1 MFGRKPLLNTQ
12 TVGFLLTPNFS
23 MIAFSAAIEPLR
35 SANRLTMKKLYDW
48 SLFTIDGAPVR
59 ASNDIEINPN
69 GKLSKNNKLDVLFVC
84 SGVRTYDHLNK
95 KTSNVLRALARKGT
109 HLGSVCTGS
118 ATLAE
123 AGLLDGYRCT
133 IHWENIESLAERYSK
148 LDITSTLFETDRNR
162 FTCSG
167 GLAAMDMMIHSIK
180 LDHRRELAMKV
191 ADQMPYS
198 ASRSPTDMQR
208 MEISRRTG
216 ITHPKVLATIGYMEA
231 QIEQPASIAKLAN
244 SVGLSIRQMERLFKS
259 ELATSPAL
267 FYKELRLEKAR
278 NLLRQTM
285 LSIQEVAVAT
295 GFNTASYFT
304 KSYRTQYG
312 HTPLQERE
320 NA

>member
-1 MFGRKPLLNTQ
+1 
-12 TVGFLLTPNFS
+12 
-23 MIAFSAAIEPLR
+23 
-35 SANRLTMKKLYDW
+35 
-48 SLFTIDGAPVR
+48 
-59 ASNDIEINPN
+59 
-69 GKLSKNNKLDVLFVC
+69 
-84 SGVRTYDHLNK
+84 
-95 KTSNVLRALARKGT
+95 
-109 HLGSVCTGS
+109 
-118 ATLAE
+118 
-123 AGLLDGYRCT
+123 
-133 IHWENIESLAERYSK
+133 
-148 LDITSTLFETDRNR
+148 
-162 FTCSG
+162 
-167 GLAAMDMMIHSIK
+167 MDMMIHSIK
-180 LDHRRELAMKV
+180 LDHGRELAMKV
-191 ADQMPYS
+191 ADQMLYS